1 MNNNCTHLWINSVDI
16 TSTARNA
23 EIMYPTFATA
33 ALMDRYASEEQTTE
47 GEPRSLWDIVWMT
60 EKVLSRRVPCIHKA
74 EGLIELY
81 WVELFS
87 PVKGKSEPDLI
98 RVQAILD
105 RSASTGARLLLKL
118 PEEI

>member
-1 MNNNCTHLWINSVDI
+1 M
-16 TSTARNA
+16 
-23 EIMYPTFATA
+23 
-33 ALMDRYASEEQTTE
+33 
-47 GEPRSLWDIVWMT
+47 
-60 EKVLSRRVPCIHKA
+60 PCIHKA